1 MKWLIQWMMCP
12 PFEQLKSFWG
22 FTLYKESSSRLCRL
36 ISFADPL
43 PPKKRHLR
51 IFHNLSSD
59 WNETPGTLLS
69 QALREAEPLYVSSPA
84 PLEQPVQ
91 IVLADSV
98 NNLQPHQEEA
108 TTNNEQPFST
118 EDSLLRIKTSTTPS
132 GTEPPYVNSTV
143 TLATN
148 SAEISQRRPSDPRL
162 GNSCP
167 VSSSGVNPALSPGGG
182 WPVVTSAVPA
192 LAVAGQPVLSYSQH
206 NDSSGTPGKKKV
218 RFSLCYCCCCN
229 YCYCYYYFY
238 YYYYYYSSS
247 LKHSRCVYCPPAHF
261 CVRVV
266 QLPLYFLASKEQG
279 YFVSCY
285 CRSHPVAEDFL
296 LVLRCPTFPKSTLL
310 DANLVT

>member
-1 MKWLIQWMMCP
+1 M
-12 PFEQLKSFWG
+12 
-22 FTLYKESSSRLCRL
+22 
-36 ISFADPL
+36 
-43 PPKKRHLR
+43 PPKKRRLR
-51 IFHNLSSD
+51 IFHNLSSE

-148 SAEISQRRPSDPRL
+148 SADISQRRPIDPRL

-167 VSSSGVNPALSPGGG
+167 VTSSGVNPALSPGGG
-182 WPVVTSAVPA
+182 WPVATSAVPA
-192 LAVAGQPVLSYSQH
+192 LAVTGQPVLSYSQN

-218 RFSLCYCCCCN
+218 RYYCYYCCCCN
-229 YCYCYYYFY
+229 YY
-238 YYYYYYSSS
+238 YYYHYHYHYHYDS
-247 LKHSRCVYCPPAHF
+247 LKHSHCLLPTDPFFVLTSFNFLYTSLLLTNKVTLWAVSADRILTPRFFFWYSGAPPSQS
-261 CVRVV
+261 R
-266 QLPLYFLASKEQG
+266 LSWM
-279 YFVSCY
+279 
-285 CRSHPVAEDFL
+285 RI
-296 LVLRCPTFPKSTLL
+296 
-310 DANLVT
+310 